1 MSKKKSILLIFFIV
15 FIYLIYSNKYLLM
28 TVFDYISRPKNTIV
42 KEESTDSLDTDM
54 TLEDFLINA
63 EEKIEEPNK
72 EPQKEEAPPNSN
84 LEEPNNKKITIE
96 DIKTVYLKDFS
107 VLESSFKDNI
117 DLLIEGALSD
127 YKIGEASKMDIAKK
141 YLKQGEILEK
151 DSDKKFYL
159 LLDQM
164 KKALKSNQLPLDI
177 TVDIETYYQSYK
189 KVEKNKLVEKGM
201 SIVNKD

>member
-1 MSKKKSILLIFFIV
+1 MSKKKFILLIFFIAI
-15 FIYLIYSNKYLLM
+15 IYLIYSNKYLLQ
-28 TVFDYISRPKNTIV
+28 TAFDYVSRPKNIIV
-42 KEESTDSLDTDM
+42 KEDATDSLSTDI
-54 TLEDFLINA
+54 TLEDFLIDI
-63 EEKIEEPNK
+63 EEKTEKPNIEVE
-72 EPQKEEAPPNSN
+72 KEEASPKLN
-84 LEEPNNKKITIE
+84 LEESNNKKITIE

-117 DLLIEGALSD
+117 NLLIEGALSD

-164 KKALKSNQLPLDI
+164 KKELKSNQLPLDI

>member
-1 MSKKKSILLIFFIV
+1 MSKKKFILLIFFIAI
-15 FIYLIYSNKYLLM
+15 IYLIYSNKYLLQ
-28 TVFDYISRPKNTIV
+28 TAFDYVSRPKNIIV
-42 KEESTDSLDTDM
+42 KEDATDSLSTDI
-54 TLEDFLINA
+54 TLEDFLIDI
-63 EEKIEEPNK
+63 EEKTEKPNIEVE
-72 EPQKEEAPPNSN
+72 KEEASPKLN
-84 LEEPNNKKITIE
+84 LEESNNKKITIE

-117 DLLIEGALSD
+117 NLLIEGALSD
-127 YKIGEASKMDIAKK
+127 YKIGEASKIDIAKK

-151 DSDKKFYL
+151 DSDKKFYF

-164 KKALKSNQLPLDI
+164 KKELKSNQLPLDI